1 MAKIKLT
8 HEQLQKRTEQI
19 GAPNV
24 HHSDYRDLKTTDY
37 KGGDY
42 DSRTVE
48 VDSFDTVLH
57 AGRVQF
63 TRDFEGWA
71 SKIHENPTVADGLR
85 AMQTSME
92 ETNDGH
98 HVFFEGFG
106 RPKTVEDGPCGHCG
120 HTPEP
125 GSELVKIEIH
135 TGS

>member
-1 MAKIKLT
+1 MAKITLT

-19 GAPNV
+19 GAANV
-24 HHSDYRDLKTTDY
+24 HHSDYKSTGDS
-37 KGGDY
+37 GDY
-42 DSRTVE
+42 DKRRVE
-48 VDSFDTVLH
+48 VESFDTVIH
-57 AGRVQF
+57 EGRVQF

-106 RPKTVEDGPCGHCG
+106 KAKKVEDGPCGHCG

-125 GSELVKIEIH
+125 GSVLVKIEIH